1 MSVHIRLRTDA
12 ILAVLYEITS
22 LLSPAKKWIRI
33 SLLRCVVMYKTYR
46 WTVRRLSILRMIF
59 IYFYFFAYIIQ
70 EKEGQNCAG
79 WKWSPPFFFFFLLF
93 WRILLWVGITSKRR
107 RRSFRNILRAG
118 WMFSV
123 RWAWLCPLNSIL
135 LSSRYHIFFYFK
147 DYALKNHVAKKKTFR
162 TVTKRYTF
170 KCCTTTKRIA
180 EVNAV
185 VDD

>member
-1 MSVHIRLRTDA
+1 
-12 ILAVLYEITS
+12 
-22 LLSPAKKWIRI
+22 
-33 SLLRCVVMYKTYR
+33 MYKTYR

-123 RWAWLCPLNSIL
+123 RWAWLCPLTQ
-135 LSSRYHIFFYFK
+135 FFLVHATISFFFF
-147 DYALKNHVAKKKTFR
+147 LKITHLKITLQKKQTFR

-170 KCCTTTKRIA
+170 KCCTTTTKRIA

>member
-1 MSVHIRLRTDA
+1 MNCEAALYTAHDLHLFLFFRLYNTRKRRTK
-12 ILAVLYEITS
+12 LCGL
-22 LLSPAKKWIRI
+22 KMI
-33 SLLRCVVMYKTYR
+33 SAL
-46 WTVRRLSILRMIF
+46 
-59 IYFYFFAYIIQ
+59 
-70 EKEGQNCAG
+70 
-79 WKWSPPFFFFFLLF
+79 FFFFLLF

-123 RWAWLCPLNSIL
+123 RWAWLCPLTQ
-135 LSSRYHIFFYFK
+135 FFLVHATISFFFF
-147 DYALKNHVAKKKTFR
+147 LKITHLKITLQKKQTFR

-170 KCCTTTKRIA
+170 KCCTTTTKRIA